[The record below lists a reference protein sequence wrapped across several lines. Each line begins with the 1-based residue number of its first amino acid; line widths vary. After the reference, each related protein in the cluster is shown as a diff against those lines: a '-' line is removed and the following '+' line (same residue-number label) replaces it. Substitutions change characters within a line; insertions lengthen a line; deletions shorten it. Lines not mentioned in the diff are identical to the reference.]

1 MIEGYKTCYEQIK
14 FDPQNALEDK
24 IHDLTLI
31 ISLCVSILMTFAIYN

>member
-24 IHDLTLI
+24 RSDFNDIPLFYHSDDFCHL
-31 ISLCVSILMTFAIYN
+31 